1 MAVAMS
7 GTSKSCSKKPT
18 QVCSA
23 ATTAKALYSTSVLEQ
38 DTICYLR
45 KLQEMTLDPRNVIYP
60 VLYLLVKGQ
69 LAQSLFGNAERFK
82 PEFAT
87 I

>member
-1 MAVAMS
+1 M
-7 GTSKSCSKKPT
+7 
-18 QVCSA
+18 
-23 ATTAKALYSTSVLEQ
+23 LEQ

-60 VLYLLVKGQ
+60 VLDLLVKGQ
-69 LAQSLFGNAERFK
+69 PAQSLSGNAERFK